1 MQFPAIPKLSLQGV
15 KNPFQTQMT
24 GQVRQLQP
32 SLDVQGMDGTE
43 KPNFQNVLSHTVQS
57 LNDTVSAPDALM
69 HDAMTTGNVDVHDL
83 MIANAKA
90 ELMVSITTQVA
101 TKVVQAYDKIL
112 QIQI

>member
-1 MQFPAIPKLSLQGV
+1 MQFPAIPKLSMDGV
-15 KNPFQTQMT
+15 KNPFQVNMT
-24 GQVRQLQP
+24 GQIRQIQP
-32 SLDVQGMDGTE
+32 NMDFEGAE
-43 KPNFQNVLSHTVQS
+43 KPSFQNVLSHTVQS

-69 HDAMTTGNVDVHDL
+69 HDAMTTGSVDVHDL

-90 ELMVSITTQVA
+90 ELMVSVTTQIA